1 MPWFQKLCRQA
12 GLAVHKVT
20 TPADEATSN
29 TTTEVRRSVEES
41 TPQPGVTLRRT
52 TIEEIE
58 FRSDSGDSGGGDARS
73 GPHRAE

>member
-20 TPADEATSN
+20 TPASETN
-29 TTTEVRRSVEES
+29 TQTTEVRRSVEES
-41 TPQPGVTLRRT
+41 NPEPGVTLRRT

-58 FRSDSGDSGGGDARS
+58 FPAEPAPGEAR
-73 GPHRAE
+73 PPD

>member
-20 TPADEATSN
+20 TPADEQAK
-29 TTTEVRRSVEES
+29 TTTEVRRTVEES
-41 TPQPGVTLRRT
+41 SPQPGVTVRRT

-58 FRSDSGDSGGGDARS
+58 LRPGHDGD
-73 GPHRAE
+73 PHVEK